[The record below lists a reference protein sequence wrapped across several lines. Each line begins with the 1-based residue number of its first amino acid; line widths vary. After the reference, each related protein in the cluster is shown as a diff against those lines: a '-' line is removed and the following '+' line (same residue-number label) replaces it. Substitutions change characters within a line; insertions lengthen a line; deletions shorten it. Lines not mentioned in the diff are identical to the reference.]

1 MIRMIKK
8 RDAGS
13 KELSKTT
20 QKNQNR
26 SGDGSNLKVFQK
38 EVWEYYHANA
48 RPMPWRETCDPYKI
62 LVSEVMLQQT
72 QVPRVMIK
80 YQEFIE
86 AFPTINELANA
97 PLAHV
102 FAIWKGLGY
111 NRRAKFLKQ
120 AAETIVKD
128 YKGTF
133 PTTHEELVKLPGIGP
148 ATAAAVLT
156 YAYNKPIPFIETNI
170 RAVYIHHFFKDEH
183 DIADKQIEQLVAQT
197 IDKKNPRE
205 WNWALMDYGTYLKKQ
220 HKNPATKSKHHVK
233 QSKFEGSRRQKRGR
247 ILGHL
252 LEYGGATRSQLREV
266 TGADPHL
273 LDDIIKQLLDE
284 GMLIQ
289 ENKRYLLPS

>member
-1 MIRMIKK
+1 MLKK

-13 KELSKTT
+13 NNT
-20 QKNQNR
+20 QFK
-26 SGDGSNLKVFQK
+26 K

-48 RPMPWRETCDPYKI
+48 RPMPWRETRDPYKI

-80 YQEFIE
+80 YQEFIA
-86 AFPTINELANA
+86 AFPNVKSLADA
-97 PLAHV
+97 PLADV
-102 FAIWKGLGY
+102 LAKWQGLGY

-120 AAETIVKD
+120 TAQKIVEE
-128 YKGTF
+128 YNGVF
-133 PTTHEELVKLPGIGP
+133 PQEHSQLVTLPGIGP
-148 ATAAAVLT
+148 ATAAAILT

-183 DIADKQIEQLVAQT
+183 DITDKQLEPLIAQT
-197 IDKKNPRE
+197 IDHNNPRE

-233 QSKFEGSRRQKRGR
+233 QSKFEGSKRQKRGK
-247 ILGHL
+247 ILKHL
-252 LEYGGATRSQLREV
+252 LECGVATRAQLMEV

-284 GMLIQ
+284 NMLMQ
-289 ENKRYLLPS
+289 KNGKYFLPT